1 MNFNLIANL
10 HHLSLK
16 LYFIEA
22 HLSKYFSCGFD
33 VYFISAQPAQ
43 QALEA

>member
-16 LYFIEA
+16 LYFTEV
-22 HLSKYFSCGFD
+22 HLSKYFSCGF
-33 VYFISAQPAQ
+33 VLHFIAAQ
-43 QALEA
+43 QQ

>member
-1 MNFNLIANL
+1 MNFILIANL

-22 HLSKYFSCGFD
+22 HVSKYFSCGFI
-33 VYFISAQPAQ
+33 VHFIAAE
-43 QALEA
+43 QA